1 MTSSDA
7 AQPRRKI
14 CVVIINRA
22 NYGRIKTVLEA
33 VKQHP
38 SLELQLVAG
47 SSLLHERHGR
57 AIDVI
62 RGDGFDVAAEVYM
75 TVEGEAPLTMAKT
88 VGLGIVELTSVF
100 HRLQPDFVLVVADR
114 FEIMSAAIAASY
126 MNIPLAHTQGG
137 EVTGSIDES
146 VRHAVTKLAHLHFP
160 ATELSRERVV
170 KMGEDPSRVFNTGCP
185 SIDIVARMDLR
196 FSPEDLSHLAYA
208 GVGHPVDVAQP
219 YVLML
224 QHPVT
229 TEHADG
235 AQQVMETIHAV
246 QEVGLPTVALWPN
259 IDAGSDGVSKAMRMF
274 REREPHAPIRFY
286 KNFPPEL
293 YYRLIANAK
302 CCVGN
307 SSSFI
312 REGSYLGAP
321 AVIVG
326 RRQQGREHGRNVR
339 FGIPHDRAQIAEA
352 IREQIAHGRYEPD
365 TIFGDGTAG
374 RRIAD
379 LLASTGIDVQ
389 KRLMY

>member
-1 MTSSDA
+1 MDA
-7 AQPRRKI
+7 AASRRKI
-14 CVVIINRA
+14 CVVVINRA

-33 VKQHP
+33 VQAHP
-38 SLELQLVAG
+38 QLELQLVAG

-62 RGDGFDVAAEVYM
+62 RKDGFDVAAEVYM

-160 ATELSRERVV
+160 ATELSRERVLR
-170 KMGEDPSRVFNTGCP
+170 MGEDPARVFNTGCP
-185 SIDIVARMDLR
+185 SIDIVARMDLS
-196 FSPEDLSHLAYA
+196 FTPDDLAHLSYA
-208 GVGHPVDVAQP
+208 GVGASIDVARP

-235 AQQVMETIHAV
+235 AAQVMETIHAV
-246 QEVGLPTVALWPN
+246 QDVGLPTVALWPN

-274 REREPHAPIRFY
+274 REANPEAAVRFY
-286 KNFPPEL
+286 KNFSPEL
-293 YYRLIANAK
+293 YYKLIANAK

-321 AVIVG
+321 AVLVG
-326 RRQQGREHGRNVR
+326 RRQQGREHGLNAR
-339 FGIPHDRAQIAEA
+339 FDVPHDRAQIAEA
-352 IREQIAHGRYEPD
+352 MRAQIAHGRYEPD

-374 RRIAD
+374 RKIAD
-379 LLASTGIDVQ
+379 LLATAAVDVQ
-389 KRLMY
+389 KRLAY